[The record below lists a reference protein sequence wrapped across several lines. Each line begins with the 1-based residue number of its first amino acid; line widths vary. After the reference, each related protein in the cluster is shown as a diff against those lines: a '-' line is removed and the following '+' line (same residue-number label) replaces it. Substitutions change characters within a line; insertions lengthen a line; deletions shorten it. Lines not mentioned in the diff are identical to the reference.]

1 MERICI
7 CKKLVSG
14 FLDGA
19 HHLHHRLSSKNI
31 LSQST
36 CVSFFTMDAQLKL
49 IAERGVVKTTLT
61 KIKTYIN
68 EVMKSMPITNI
79 QNHLEF
85 HQLLIERF
93 VKLQDQIKIA
103 VTVMIWRYHRA
114 TKKII
119 LQTSIL
125 V

>member
-1 MERICI
+1 
-7 CKKLVSG
+7 
-14 FLDGA
+14 
-19 HHLHHRLSSKNI
+19 
-31 LSQST
+31 
-36 CVSFFTMDAQLKL
+36 MDAQLKL